1 MSTRYIKRE
10 IEKHGYLVKNVKS
23 IELMSNSSGVM
34 NRETPIPS
42 FFIDLEL
49 NCKLKLQI
57 KTANLSKKLQ
67 IKIFKYNAGEQN
79 LSNKINAL
87 LF

>member
-57 KTANLSKKLQ
+57 KTANLSKKL
-67 IKIFKYNAGEQN
+67 
-79 LSNKINAL
+79 
-87 LF
+87 

>member
-23 IELMSNSSGVM
+23 IELMSNSSG
-34 NRETPIPS
+34 
-42 FFIDLEL
+42 
-49 NCKLKLQI
+49 
-57 KTANLSKKLQ
+57 
-67 IKIFKYNAGEQN
+67 EQN

-87 LF
+87 LFWDVGKISYEQIIY